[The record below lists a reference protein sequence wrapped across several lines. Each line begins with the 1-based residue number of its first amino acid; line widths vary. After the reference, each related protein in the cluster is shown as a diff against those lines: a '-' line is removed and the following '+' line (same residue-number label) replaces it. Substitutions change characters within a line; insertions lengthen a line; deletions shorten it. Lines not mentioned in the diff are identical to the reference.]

1 MTRIWDLPTRLFHW
15 VLVLLIT
22 FSIVSA
28 KIGGNWIDWHMRSG
42 YCILT
47 LVLFRI
53 MWGFAGSH
61 HARFANF
68 VRPPAAVLFY
78 LREMRY
84 GSTAAQAGH
93 NPLGALSVVVMLLV
107 LLLQASTGLFANDS
121 IATEGPLARLVS
133 SATSDMLT
141 RVHKVD
147 QYVIYALIV
156 LHLGAI
162 AYYYFA
168 KRENLI
174 VPMFT
179 GDKGGG
185 ATFVPSVDNAGL
197 RLRAA
202 ILLAIAAAL
211 AGFIVTR

>member
-1 MTRIWDLPTRLFHW
+1 VTRIWDLPTRLFHW
-15 VLVLLIT
+15 VLTLLVF

-28 KIGGNWIDWHMRSG
+28 KIGGNWLDWHMRSG

-68 VRPPAAVLFY
+68 VRRPGVVLAY
-78 LREMRY
+78 VREMRS
-84 GSTAAQAGH
+84 GSAASQAGH
-93 NPLGALSVVVMLLV
+93 NPLGALSVVAVLLV

-121 IATEGPLARLVS
+121 IASEGPLAKLVS
-133 SATSDMLT
+133 GSTSDRLT
-141 RVHKVD
+141 TVHKTN
-147 QYVIYALIV
+147 QYVIYMLIA
-156 LHLGAI
+156 LHLGAV

-168 KRENLI
+168 KRENL
-174 VPMFT
+174 VLPMLT
-179 GDKGGG
+179 GDKPG
-185 ATFVPSVDNAGL
+185 TGL
-197 RLRAA
+197 AASRDDLGVRIRAA

-211 AGFIVTR
+211 ATYVVTR